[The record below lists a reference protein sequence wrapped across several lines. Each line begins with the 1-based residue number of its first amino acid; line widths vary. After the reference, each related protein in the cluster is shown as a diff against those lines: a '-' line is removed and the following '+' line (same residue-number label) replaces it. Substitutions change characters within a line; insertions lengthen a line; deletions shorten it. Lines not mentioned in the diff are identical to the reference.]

1 MTLLWQKI
9 KNTMLFEK
17 AYARVNFK
25 SLRVGIKNLPS
36 SFENFTIVHLSD
48 LHVNAKT
55 PLHALEELVL
65 KLNELE
71 IDMVALTGDLFDT
84 NPARIRAQLERL
96 SHIKHPVY
104 FVSGNH
110 DLLFTC
116 KELAREIE
124 MLGFTLLD
132 NRFITLKRGDEAL
145 QLVGLSDAF
154 SRYFGIK
161 RDPKKLFSELDAQ
174 IPSILLAH
182 QPKDIRLTQTFAID
196 LQLSGHTHGGQIYP
210 FGYIVRLF
218 QPYLQGLHVKNKTQ
232 IFVTTGYGSWGFDF
246 RFRTPSEVV
255 ILKLTKGEHAE
266 H

>member
-1 MTLLWQKI
+1 M
-9 KNTMLFEK
+9 FEK
-17 AYARVNFK
+17 AYTRLNFK
-25 SLRVGIKNLPS
+25 RLRVGITNLPS

-55 PLHALEELVL
+55 PLPALEELVA
-65 KLNELE
+65 KLGELD
-71 IDMVALTGDLFDT
+71 IDMVALTGDLFDA

-124 MLGFTLLD
+124 MLGFTFLD
-132 NRFITLKRGDEAL
+132 NRIITLKRDDEAL

-161 RDPKKLFSELDAQ
+161 RDPKKLFSELDAK

-182 QPKDIRLTQTFAID
+182 QPKDIRLAHTFAID

-218 QPYLQGLHVKNKTQ
+218 QPYLHGLHVKNKTQ

-246 RFRTPSEVV
+246 RFKAPSEVV
-255 ILKLTKGEHAE
+255 IIRLIKAEHAD
-266 H
+266 

>member
-1 MTLLWQKI
+1 M
-9 KNTMLFEK
+9 FEK

-25 SLRVGIKNLPS
+25 RLRVGITNLPS
-36 SFENFTIVHLSD
+36 SFEDFTIVHLSD

-55 PLHALEELVL
+55 PLPALEELVL
-65 KLNELE
+65 NLNDLD

-110 DLLFTC
+110 DLLFTR
-116 KELAREIE
+116 KELAREID

-182 QPKDIRLTQTFAID
+182 QPKDIRLAHTFPID

-210 FGYIVRLF
+210 FGYVVRLF

-246 RFRTPSEVV
+246 RFCVPSEVV
-255 ILKLTKGEHAE
+255 ILKLTKGEERE

>member
-1 MTLLWQKI
+1 M
-9 KNTMLFEK
+9 FEK
-17 AYARVNFK
+17 AYTRLNFK
-25 SLRVGIKNLPS
+25 RLRVGITNLPS

-55 PLHALEELVL
+55 PLPALEELVD
-65 KLNELE
+65 KINELE
-71 IDMVALTGDLFDT
+71 IDMIALTGDLFDA

-124 MLGFTLLD
+124 MLGFIFLD
-132 NRFITLKRGDEAL
+132 NRIITLKRGDEAL
-145 QLVGLSDAF
+145 QFVGLSDAY

-161 RDPKKLFSELDAQ
+161 RDPKKLFGELDAK

-182 QPKDIRLTQTFAID
+182 QPKDIRLAHTFAID

-218 QPYLQGLHVKNKTQ
+218 QPYLHGLHVKDKTQ

-246 RFRTPSEVV
+246 RFKAPSEVV
-255 ILKLTKGEHAE
+255 ILRLVKAEHAD
-266 H
+266 